1 MKAGKDG
8 KLKLAKN
15 ERQYGNFVIKD
26 EEGHVK
32 ISDINGNLTHRISKS
47 LLMGGMLEMGLK
59 EKHTNWLHS
68 YASLVWLFS
77 NTATD
82 EQFFLDINK
91 VCEDCTKRHPDIY
104 GIKEGITSE
113 EDAAI
118 LQEAKET
125 YEAIEELKKEE

>member
-1 MKAGKDG
+1 MRVSKDG

-15 ERQYGNFVIKD
+15 ERQYGNFVFKN

-47 LLMGGMLEMGLK
+47 LIMGSMLEIGLK
-59 EKHTNWLHS
+59 EKHTEWLHG

-77 NTATD
+77 NVATD
-82 EQFFLDINK
+82 EQFFVDINR
-91 VCEDCTKRHPDIY
+91 VCEDCANRHPELY
-104 GIKEGITSE
+104 GIDKGVTPE
-113 EDAAI
+113 EDAEI
-118 LQEAKET
+118 LQEARET